1 MEDVNK
7 RRLIS
12 FSLSKLECGPQ
23 EINSWEIRVHLEKT
37 RQGLKKREFIL
48 KETFSL
54 PLPSSML
61 KLPKF
66 TSDSGWLARYE
77 FLVISEGYH
86 VDLLI
91 CSFLVV
97 GHCGLTK
104 MKKWLTN
111 SQFELREARALR
123 QTSSRRLQAL
133 VGEQAQRKTQPTPE
147 SHHRITC
154 VTEVI

>member
-1 MEDVNK
+1 
-7 RRLIS
+7 
-12 FSLSKLECGPQ
+12 
-23 EINSWEIRVHLEKT
+23 
-37 RQGLKKREFIL
+37 
-48 KETFSL
+48 
-54 PLPSSML
+54 ML

-77 FLVISEGYH
+77 FLVISEGYY
-86 VDLLI
+86 VDSLI

-97 GHCGLTK
+97 GYCGLK

-111 SQFELREARALR
+111 SQFELREARVLR

>member
-1 MEDVNK
+1 
-7 RRLIS
+7 
-12 FSLSKLECGPQ
+12 
-23 EINSWEIRVHLEKT
+23 
-37 RQGLKKREFIL
+37 
-48 KETFSL
+48 
-54 PLPSSML
+54 ML

-97 GHCGLTK
+97 GHCGLK

-133 VGEQAQRKTQPTPE
+133 LGEQAQRKTQQTSE
-147 SHHRITC
+147 SHHRSNLTSVSKVCEAGQISLSLAPNGVNELPVVRFKFPFTLIGKS
-154 VTEVI
+154 TFPFLKGQS